1 MCESDSC
8 ILQFLNELNLT
19 YRRLTGFV
27 ASFYSIQKCWCL
39 GAGFHC
45 VTLLSDLFRLSGIR
59 SQSWLWVAWPRDHYV
74 RIACSGSGPINALE
88 AECSGKLKA
97 SMARAGCDEGSV
109 DSRRCLHHWW
119 DSYKSFRGEAGQRGN
134 VPEWENRVCSY
145 YVKKKITTS
154 IWSCLQ
160 NYFDFAM
167 FQHVLVLSAIW
178 LIMPQDFLCQM
189 NSSFNKIMCFFYVY
203 DVPSFL
209 LFYANNIHIRAHHL
223 LTKPLH
229 QEFFGVFPFSPKN
242 NCVWFHVFTRILE
255 KSRFSTKIKNK
266 LVLFSSNKR
275 VLEIR
280 VIF

>member
-1 MCESDSC
+1 
-8 ILQFLNELNLT
+8 
-19 YRRLTGFV
+19 
-27 ASFYSIQKCWCL
+27 
-39 GAGFHC
+39 
-45 VTLLSDLFRLSGIR
+45 
-59 SQSWLWVAWPRDHYV
+59 
-74 RIACSGSGPINALE
+74 
-88 AECSGKLKA
+88 
-97 SMARAGCDEGSV
+97 
-109 DSRRCLHHWW
+109 
-119 DSYKSFRGEAGQRGN
+119 
-134 VPEWENRVCSY
+134 
-145 YVKKKITTS
+145 
-154 IWSCLQ
+154 
-160 NYFDFAM
+160 M

-266 LVLFSSNKR
+266 LVLFSSNKQ